1 MKVYQLPINENE
13 LKDINKEIFV
23 NMSNINF
30 DDNDISKQ
38 QKAFIYIRNMNL
50 HNLIFTD
57 CNFEEK
63 EKYLLLYLEYNI
75 NIDIDILNKTWL
87 KILSYNLIDIECESI
102 LNNDEI
108 CKFIKNNTEFIN
120 EIKQFIIS
128 IPICSMNYFFVLK
141 SIKDENI
148 DNQKYNLE
156 YECTD
161 YDRLNMYNFKNLFRY
176 NEFIYILMNITEPNQ
191 PLFYNKYF
199 FYNKHFINNPFL
211 SDLINKF
218 PYLSLMELM
227 FNGQNFQNIFIENL
241 NNFLNGGNN

>member
-30 DDNDISKQ
+30 DDNNITKQ

-108 CKFIKNNTEFIN
+108 CKFIK
-120 EIKQFIIS
+120 
-128 IPICSMNYFFVLK
+128 
-141 SIKDENI
+141 
-148 DNQKYNLE
+148 
-156 YECTD
+156 
-161 YDRLNMYNFKNLFRY
+161 KN
-176 NEFIYILMNITEPNQ
+176 
-191 PLFYNKYF
+191 
-199 FYNKHFINNPFL
+199 
-211 SDLINKF
+211 
-218 PYLSLMELM
+218 
-227 FNGQNFQNIFIENL
+227 
-241 NNFLNGGNN
+241 GNWNRP